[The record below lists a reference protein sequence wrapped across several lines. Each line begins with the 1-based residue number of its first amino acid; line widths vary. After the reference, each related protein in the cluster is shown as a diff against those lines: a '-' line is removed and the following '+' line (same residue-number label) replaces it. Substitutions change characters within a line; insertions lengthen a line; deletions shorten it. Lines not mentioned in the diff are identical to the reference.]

1 MKDNT
6 ALILIDMINKMD
18 FEGGEDLLENTKP
31 IVDPI
36 MKLKKQAKELGLP
49 TIYVNDN
56 FGLWQEDVENVIE
69 VCRNERGQEVV
80 EQVLHEKDD
89 FFIIKPKHSGFYST
103 QLDIL
108 LSHLGVKN
116 LILTGVAGDI
126 CVLFTADDAYMR
138 EYNLWVP
145 SDCTASETEGDNDN
159 ALRLMKRSMFANIQ
173 PTTKV
178 NIESAFQQTK
188 Q

>member
-31 IVDPI
+31 IVDSI
-36 MKLKKQAKELGLP
+36 INLKRQAKESGLP
-49 TIYVNDN
+49 VIYVNDN
-56 FGLWQEDVENVIE
+56 FGLWQESVENVIE
-69 VCRNERGQEVV
+69 VCRNERGREVV
-80 EQVLHEKDD
+80 EQVLPDKDD

-116 LILTGVAGDI
+116 LILTGIAGDI

-145 SDCTASETEGDNDN
+145 SDCTASETEKNNDN

-173 PTTKV
+173 PTSET
-178 NIESAFQQTK
+178 NIENAFQQTK

>member
-1 MKDNT
+1 M
-6 ALILIDMINKMD
+6 
-18 FEGGEDLLENTKP
+18 
-31 IVDPI
+31 
-36 MKLKKQAKELGLP
+36 
-49 TIYVNDN
+49 
-56 FGLWQEDVENVIE
+56 
-69 VCRNERGQEVV
+69 
-80 EQVLHEKDD
+80 
-89 FFIIKPKHSGFYST
+89 
-103 QLDIL
+103 
-108 LSHLGVKN
+108 
-116 LILTGVAGDI
+116 
-126 CVLFTADDAYMR
+126 LFTADDAYMR

>member
-80 EQVLHEKDD
+80 EQS
-89 FFIIKPKHSGFYST
+89 P
-103 QLDIL
+103 
-108 LSHLGVKN
+108 
-116 LILTGVAGDI
+116 
-126 CVLFTADDAYMR
+126 
-138 EYNLWVP
+138 P
-145 SDCTASETEGDNDN
+145 
-159 ALRLMKRSMFANIQ
+159 
-173 PTTKV
+173 
-178 NIESAFQQTK
+178 
-188 Q
+188 